1 MFDLGVS
8 VVLICLVAALAVA
21 YPVRAAAR
29 GRIRFARVE
38 AAGSS
43 VLLPGSMMSAVYW
56 ALMPLGKA
64 LVRRGVSANTVTA
77 TSLVLGIMT
86 GVAFSFGHFGV
97 AAALSALSALG
108 DALDGLV
115 ARESGT
121 ASDAGETFDAAVD
134 RYNEFFAL
142 GGLAIFYRANG
153 WLLAAALLALLGS
166 FMVSY
171 STAKAE
177 ALHIEPPRGAMR
189 RPERAV
195 YLTLGAALTPFTSM
209 LVVKGFSLGYQDA
222 PMIAAVTLIAIAANV
237 SAVRR
242 MRHIA
247 RTLSRPHA
255 APASIAD
262 DSLDDTP
269 SLLEPSGKEPELRRV
284 AR

>member
-1 MFDLGVS
+1 
-8 VVLICLVAALAVA
+8 
-21 YPVRAAAR
+21 
-29 GRIRFARVE
+29 
-38 AAGSS
+38 
-43 VLLPGSMMSAVYW
+43 MMSAVYW

-64 LVRRGVSANTVTA
+64 LVRRGVSANMVTA
-77 TSLVLGIMT
+77 TSLVLGVFT
-86 GVAFSFGHFGV
+86 GIAFSFGHFGV
-97 AAALSALSALG
+97 GAALSALSALG

-142 GGLAIFYRANG
+142 GGLAIFYRSNG
-153 WLLAAALLALLGS
+153 WLMAAVLLALLGS

-222 PMIAAVTLIAIAANV
+222 PMIAAVVLIGIAANV

-242 MRHIA
+242 IRHVALALIA
-247 RTLSRPHA
+247 KHDRPVSLS
-255 APASIAD
+255 D
-262 DSLDDTP
+262 DSLDVDDAP
-269 SLLEPSGKEPELRRV
+269 GLLEPSGKEPELRRM
-284 AR
+284 AP